1 MQKHHMGAAKMI
13 PVARFAIVLTGCLTL
28 FACASNPFVST
39 WKAPDAQPL
48 QLRGSKVAA
57 VVMMKN
63 EASRRAA
70 EDALAREITA
80 RGAQGVP
87 MYTILP
93 EGKPENEA
101 AARAALEQA
110 GMAGAVVMRPVGVEK
125 EVSSTPVTYSAPMY
139 AGYYGGYY
147 GHGWGAT
154 WGPSTMQ
161 GGEIRT
167 DTIVVVET
175 LIYSL
180 RQNKLVWGGQS
191 RSTNPK
197 NVDQLVQKLAAA
209 VAQELEKQGLI
220 SAPTS

>member
-1 MQKHHMGAAKMI
+1 
-13 PVARFAIVLTGCLTL
+13 
-28 FACASNPFVST
+28 
-39 WKAPDAQPL
+39 
-48 QLRGSKVAA
+48 
-57 VVMMKN
+57 
-63 EASRRAA
+63 
-70 EDALAREITA
+70 
-80 RGAQGVP
+80 
-87 MYTILP
+87 
-93 EGKPENEA
+93 
-101 AARAALEQA
+101 
-110 GMAGAVVMRPVGVEK
+110 
-125 EVSSTPVTYSAPMY
+125 MY

-209 VAQELEKQGLI
+209 TAKELEKQGLI

>member
-1 MQKHHMGAAKMI
+1 MI
-13 PVARFAIVLTGCLTL
+13 PLGKFAIVLTASVTL

-39 WKAPDAQPL
+39 WKAPDAAPL

-93 EGKPENEA
+93 DAKPQGEA
-101 AARAALEQA
+101 AARAALEKA
-110 GMAGAVVMRPVGVEK
+110 GIAGAVVMRPVGVEK

-147 GHGWGAT
+147 GHGWGAS
-154 WGPSTMQ
+154 WGPQTM

-180 RQNKLVWGGQS
+180 KQNKLVWGAQS

-197 NVDQLVQKLAAA
+197 NVDQLVKTLATAAA
-209 VAQELEKQGLI
+209 KELEKQGLI
-220 SAPTS
+220 TAT

>member
-1 MQKHHMGAAKMI
+1 MI
-13 PVARFAIVLTGCLTL
+13 AIARFASVLTGCLTL
-28 FACASNPFVST
+28 LACASDPFVST
-39 WKAPDAQPL
+39 WKAPDATPL
-48 QLRGSKVAA
+48 EFKGSKVAA

-87 MYTILP
+87 MYTILA

-110 GMAGAVVMRPVGVEK
+110 GVVGAVVMRPVGVEK
-125 EVSSTPVTYSAPMY
+125 EVSSTPSAYSGPMY
-139 AGYYGGYY
+139 SGYYGGFY

-154 WGPSTMQ
+154 WGPPS

-180 RQNKLVWGGQS
+180 KQNKLVWGGQS
-191 RSTNPK
+191 RTTNPK
-197 NVDQLVQKLAAA
+197 KVDELVSKISAAA
-209 VAQELEKQGLI
+209 AKELEKQGLI
-220 SAPTS
+220 TPPAS

>member
-1 MQKHHMGAAKMI
+1 MTPLGKL
-13 PVARFAIVLTGCLTL
+13 AIVLTASMAL

-39 WKAPDAQPL
+39 WKAPDAAPL
-48 QLRGSKVAA
+48 ELRGSKVAA
-57 VVMMKN
+57 VVMMEN
-63 EASRRAA
+63 QASRRAA

-93 EGKPENEA
+93 DAKPQSEG
-101 AARAALEQA
+101 AARAALEKA
-110 GMAGAVVMRPVGVEK
+110 GIAGAVVMRPVGVEK

-147 GHGWGAT
+147 GHGWGAA
-154 WGPSTMQ
+154 WGPTQIS

-180 RQNKLVWGGQS
+180 KQNKLVWGGQS

-197 NVDQLVQKLAAA
+197 NVEQLVRTLATAAA
-209 VAQELEKQGLI
+209 KELEKQGLI
-220 SAPTS
+220 GGSAAT

>member
-1 MQKHHMGAAKMI
+1 MI
-13 PVARFAIVLTGCLTL
+13 PVARFAIVLTGCVTL
-28 FACASNPFVST
+28 FACASSPFVSS
-39 WKAPDAQPL
+39 WKAPDATPL
-48 QLRGSKVAA
+48 ELRGSKVAA

-63 EASRRAA
+63 QASRRAA

-93 EGKPENEA
+93 DSQPQSEA

-110 GMAGAVVMRPVGVEK
+110 GVAGAVVMRPVGVEK
-125 EVSSTPVTYSAPMY
+125 EVSSTPVSYAGPMY

-147 GHGWGAT
+147 GHGWGASY
-154 WGPSTMQ
+154 GTM

-180 RQNKLVWGGQS
+180 KQNKLVWGGQS
-191 RSTNPK
+191 RTTNPK
-197 NVDQLVQKLAAA
+197 NVDQLVKKLAAA
-209 VAQELEKQGLI
+209 AATELEKQGLI
-220 SAPTS
+220 TAAPAS